1 MKGMATNLFELL
13 SNQRL
18 TRFVMPLLSLIYT
31 LLYVSAPTFPPVWV
45 GNIPLP
51 VWKTAIG
58 LIGLLSSCL
67 LYWSRQL
74 PLLITTMETLLY
86 LGLSFATSD
95 DSFLIP
101 LVGALYFC
109 VCLSSVP
116 RIATGVGE
124 AAAAVS
130 LVTVSM
136 HAGHM
141 LFLEWS
147 ARMAVIM
154 AVVAAAIAVRSYRI
168 RRKTQQH
175 EEQERIRSEMLA
187 RQRDQAVSRAQVA
200 GELHDS
206 VGHDLTTI
214 IALTQGF
221 ADSAEIEELQE
232 VLKDINQAARDGL
245 ADTRQAVRTL
255 VRGHGELPQES
266 DDDGRSYGSRLHT
279 LDELDTVIAH
289 ARAAGLAVVSTET
302 GHQRHDPRQDNLCFI
317 ISREAITNT
326 LRHASAPS
334 TIVISRD
341 YEQDG
346 TLRLSIHDDG
356 HGDEH
361 GRTLGDREPAIHGHQ
376 GVGLKQ
382 IGEQCRLMGG
392 SLSCGPGKNGGWTVE
407 AVLPGTSE
415 KEGNADD

>member
-1 MKGMATNLFELL
+1 M
-13 SNQRL
+13 
-18 TRFVMPLLSLIYT
+18 
-31 LLYVSAPTFPPVWV
+31 FPPVWAE
-45 GNIPLP
+45 NIPLP

-58 LIGLLSSCL
+58 LIGLLCSCL

-74 PLLITTMETLLY
+74 PLLITTLETLLY

-109 VCLSSVP
+109 VCLSSAP
-116 RIATGVGE
+116 RIAAGVGE
-124 AAAAVS
+124 AVAAVS

-147 ARMAVIM
+147 ARMAVVM
-154 AVVAAAIAVRSYRI
+154 AVAAAAVVVRSYRI
-168 RRKTQQH
+168 RRETQQR

-187 RQRDQAVSRAQVA
+187 RQRDQAISRAQVA

-214 IALTQGF
+214 IALSQGF
-221 ADSAEIEELQE
+221 ADSVKVEELQE
-232 VLKDINQAARDGL
+232 VLKDINQVARNGL

-255 VRGHGELPQES
+255 VHEHEALSQES
-266 DDDGRSYGSRLHT
+266 DDDGHRFGSRLHT
-279 LDELDTVIAH
+279 LDELGTVIAH

-302 GHQRHDPRQDNLCFI
+302 GRQRHDPRQDNLCFI

-326 LRHASAPS
+326 LRHASDPS

-341 YEQDG
+341 YEQNG
-346 TLRLSIHDDG
+346 TLRISIHDDG
-356 HGDEH
+356 HGDKH
-361 GRTLGDREPAIHGHQ
+361 GRTLGDQQPAIHDHQ

-382 IGEQCRLMGG
+382 IGQQCRLMGG

-407 AVLPGTSE
+407 AVLPGPSE
-415 KEGNADD
+415 KEGNAHD